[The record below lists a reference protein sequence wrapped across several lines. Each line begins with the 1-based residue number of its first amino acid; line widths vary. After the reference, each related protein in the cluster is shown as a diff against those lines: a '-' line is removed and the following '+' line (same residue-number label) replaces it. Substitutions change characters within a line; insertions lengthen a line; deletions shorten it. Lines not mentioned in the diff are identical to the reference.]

1 MAEYD
6 HFATTAANAGFP
18 RWFCLLWSSA
28 LLVPLVKSGVNLVPD
43 GADPDVRP
51 VAVGE
56 TDLRA
61 STSSMVADTAAEFA
75 SVLTPQQV
83 AVGVQG
89 GSSILVH
96 GIRVTMEHHRDF
108 VDVNIDLRYAYNAM
122 RRRTALRRLRMASS
136 GSFAWRHL
144 ASSGSFPLLAQLS
157 RVLPAGWRT
166 AHSSL

>member
-18 RWFCLLWSSA
+18 SWFYLLWSSA
-28 LLVPLVKSGVNLVPD
+28 LLVPLVKPSANPVPD

-61 STSSMVADTAAEFA
+61 ITSSIISDTGAEFA

-96 GIRVTMEHHRDF
+96 GIRVTMEHRRDF
-108 VDVNIDLRYAYNAM
+108 VVVKIDLRNAYNAM
-122 RRRTALRRLRMASS
+122 RRRTALRRLRAHPTL
-136 GSFAWRHL
+136 RHL
-144 ASSGSFPLLAQLS
+144 IPFLYALNSAE
-157 RVLPAGWRT
+157 
-166 AHSSL
+166 